1 MVWPMLRLASRLL
14 AALVGVGLLAAPGQA
29 QTPRVS
35 PQFHARVWV
44 AGFDQP
50 LEVRQSGPRRRVDV
64 AEGGVVQSF
73 ITDRVQGALTVM
85 TAAGGERMAV
95 VFPLP
100 SEERNS
106 PLPLDRLV
114 VERDAVRLTR
124 VGSSNIAGRACERYR
139 YSGYLGRAG
148 SLCAT
153 AQGVVLELHPDGR
166 RRPLFQVL
174 ELTPGRQAPG
184 WFVPSPDYRL
194 AVLPGV
200 GGTVAVPPPGAD

>member
-35 PQFHARVWV
+35 PQFHARIWV

-50 LEVRQSGPRRRVDV
+50 LEVRQSGLRRRGGV
-64 AEGGVVQSF
+64 AAGGVVQSF
-73 ITDRVQGALTVM
+73 ITDRVQGAPTVM
-85 TAAGGERMAV
+85 TAAGGGRRGV
-95 VFPLP
+95 VFPLR

-114 VERDAVRLTR
+114 VERGAVRRTR
-124 VGSSNIAGRACERYR
+124 VGSSSSAGRACERYR

-153 AQGVVLELHPDGR
+153 AQ
-166 RRPLFQVL
+166 
-174 ELTPGRQAPG
+174 
-184 WFVPSPDYRL
+184 
-194 AVLPGV
+194 
-200 GGTVAVPPPGAD
+200 